1 MLAHASCLAREYG
14 MPAVHLP
21 KAMKLI
27 PNGATIRV
35 NGSTGTVEILH
46 SPGPVSETVELVSA

>member
-35 NGSTGTVEILH
+35 NGSTGTVEILQA
-46 SPGPVSETVELVSA
+46 PETVADAGELVSA